1 MMPSELVQK
10 LAKDMTS
17 WLNSLSMEGVVMQER
32 TLETFIV
39 RWLLDNNVTVSCV
52 PITMPCLQT
61 C

>member
-17 WLNSLSMEGVVMQER
+17 WLNSPSMERVVMQEI

-39 RWLLDNNVTVSCV
+39 RWLLDNNVTVL
-52 PITMPCLQT
+52 PCLQT
-61 C
+61 